1 MAPEVNQ
8 IAWTSDVDQALARA
22 LPNPVIRDI
31 VAAEVRAGVSR
42 LWHCRDE
49 LHEAYVVT
57 RVDLNPSQLVVVA
70 FEGSGMRAFGPW
82 FIERAHA
89 AGIPVRAHTVDPRV
103 ERLLRMG
110 LKFKRSEVIL
120 LREADKAAA

>member
-1 MAPEVNQ
+1 MAPEIVQ
-8 IAWTSDVDQALARA
+8 IAWSDTVDQALARA

-42 LWHCRDE
+42 LWHCRDDR
-49 LHEAYVVT
+49 HEAYVVT
-57 RVDLNPSQLVVVA
+57 RVDLNPAQLVIVA

-82 FIERAHA
+82 FIERANQ
-89 AGIPVRAHTVDPRV
+89 AGIPVRAHVTDLRV

-110 LKFKRSEVIL
+110 LQFKRSEVIL
-120 LREADKAAA
+120 LRDVEAAA

>member
-1 MAPEVNQ
+1 MAPEVTQ
-8 IAWTSDVDQALARA
+8 EAWSDRADQALARA
-22 LPNPVIRDI
+22 LPNAVIRDI

-57 RVDLNPSQLVVVA
+57 RVDLNPTQLVCVA

-82 FIERAHA
+82 FIERANA
-89 AGIPVRAHTVDPRV
+89 AGIPLRAHVVDPRV

-120 LREADKAAA
+120 LREAEAAA